1 MDIDVARWVLEFLL
15 RKSIDDRVLNALL
28 RVLPIS
34 NDDWRLKKAMFLR
47 RIESEIAEGSVSE
60 KILEFL
66 ERIEEL
72 DYEEKV
78 ATSEPMKR
86 AYCSVAVD
94 CTLRFLDEREKYF
107 DAVKRIW
114 RGRFWKMDRLEDVG
128 LVSDELVCWKDD
140 IEAAVC
146 DSSVC
151 EIARMKGK
159 GIDTLEAVRA
169 YVAEAWESMGP
180 SFLEVVAGT
189 VSDDAMREVLGW
201 SSGGKC
207 DQVVGERGASLP
219 DLSCDLLVPNDNKE
233 MQRGVVL
240 PVRKHV
246 AVKRSRGATAG
257 TSRGFKISNTEEM
270 DARKSSNTYDC
281 LPTPEINKVQEALRT
296 SSLELQAVVKDPL
309 PDALQ
314 LADNVISSMG
324 GKNMIQEP
332 SVGQGRVNAPDP
344 SVGTSA
350 EAALA
355 NESNHENQ
363 CCGPQNNVP
372 KASLM
377 ARNSTA
383 IAYEWDDSI
392 DTVPEGSPN
401 RGRRLHLPTPKRRLV
416 SPLKKH
422 VNMNYAKRRKVKKW
436 STIEEDTLRTGVKK
450 FGTGNWKVILNSY
463 RDVFEERTEVDLK
476 DKWRNMIRY

>member
-151 EIARMKGK
+151 ENARMKGK

-189 VSDDAMREVLGW
+189 VSDDANEG
-201 SSGGKC
+201 SSGM
-207 DQVVGERGASLP
+207 E
-219 DLSCDLLVPNDNKE
+219 
-233 MQRGVVL
+233 QR
-240 PVRKHV
+240 
-246 AVKRSRGATAG
+246 
-257 TSRGFKISNTEEM
+257 
-270 DARKSSNTYDC
+270 
-281 LPTPEINKVQEALRT
+281 
-296 SSLELQAVVKDPL
+296 
-309 PDALQ
+309 
-314 LADNVISSMG
+314 
-324 GKNMIQEP
+324 
-332 SVGQGRVNAPDP
+332 
-344 SVGTSA
+344 
-350 EAALA
+350 
-355 NESNHENQ
+355 
-363 CCGPQNNVP
+363 
-372 KASLM
+372 
-377 ARNSTA
+377 
-383 IAYEWDDSI
+383 
-392 DTVPEGSPN
+392 
-401 RGRRLHLPTPKRRLV
+401 
-416 SPLKKH
+416 
-422 VNMNYAKRRKVKKW
+422 
-436 STIEEDTLRTGVKK
+436 
-450 FGTGNWKVILNSY
+450 WK
-463 RDVFEERTEVDLK
+463 
-476 DKWRNMIRY
+476 M

>member
-15 RKSIDDRVLNALL
+15 RQSFDDRVLNALL

-34 NDDWRLKKAMFLR
+34 NDDSRLKKAMFLR
-47 RIESEIAEGSVSE
+47 RIESEIAKGSVSE
-60 KILEFL
+60 KVLEFL

-78 ATSEPMKR
+78 ATPEAMKR

-114 RGRFWKMDRLEDVG
+114 SGKVWKMDRLEDVG

-151 EIARMKGK
+151 ENVRMKSK
-159 GIDTLEAVRA
+159 GIEALKAVRT
-169 YVAEAWESMGP
+169 YVAKAWESMGP

-201 SSGGKC
+201 GSVGKYE
-207 DQVVGERGASLP
+207 QVVGERGASLP
-219 DLSCDLLVPNDNKE
+219 DLSHDLTVHNGNKE

-246 AVKRSRGATAG
+246 AFKRSRGATSG
-257 TSRGFKISNTEEM
+257 TSRGSKIDDTEEM
-270 DARKSSNTYDC
+270 DVRKSSNKYDC

-296 SSLELQAVVKDPL
+296 SSLELQAAVKDPL
-309 PDALQ
+309 PAALQ

-324 GKNMIQEP
+324 GESMIQGP
-332 SVGQGRVNAPDP
+332 SVGQGKVDAPDP
-344 SVGTSA
+344 FVGTRA
-350 EAALA
+350 ETAPDNEA
-355 NESNHENQ
+355 NRDNQ
-363 CCGPQNNVP
+363 CCRPQNNVP

-383 IAYEWDDSI
+383 VAYEWDDSI
-392 DTVPEGSPN
+392 DTLPEGSPG
-401 RGRRLHLPTPKRRLV
+401 RGCRLHLPTPKRRLV

-422 VNMNYAKRRKVKKW
+422 ENMNYVKRRIRKKW
-436 STIEEDTLRTGVKK
+436 STMEEDTLRTGVQK